1 MFQVFIPWA
10 SIHFSKVYFMIN
22 FEVCVCKIFY
32 CAMGYHIINSFI
44 FFLLSKGHILKTP
57 RVKWNIF
64 HINFDVFL
72 FHSVYS
78 KLKVKMVY
86 LRKKICCLSICVYM
100 YKIILE
106 SLRWLNTQYLSK
118 LMITSNRT
126 GMHIYNI
133 QGYWS
138 IKRFINRIILN

>member
-1 MFQVFIPWA
+1 MCSVSRFHSVD
-10 SIHFSKVYFMIN
+10 FSKVYFMIN

-32 CAMGYHIINSFI
+32 CAMGHHIINSFD

-86 LRKKICCLSICVYM
+86 LRKNL
-100 YKIILE
+100 L
-106 SLRWLNTQYLSK
+106 
-118 LMITSNRT
+118 
-126 GMHIYNI
+126 
-133 QGYWS
+133 
-138 IKRFINRIILN
+138 FIDMRLYV